1 MKMAVMRACLAI
13 RGKRLKSCWH
23 RTQTE
28 PHISS
33 ICQRAMLHIQ
43 IMVTFEQVV
52 QNNLLLFMQF
62 YLLTFIG
69 GCGIIVG
76 PRPKAE
82 TRFLLLEPYMRFFY
96 GKTCPS
102 ICLAL
107 SRNCRIQCHYRPM
120 VAAFILTFMIF
131 YVII

>member
-13 RGKRLKSCWH
+13 RGKRLKSCWR

-43 IMVTFEQVV
+43 IMVTFKQVA

-69 GCGIIVG
+69 DCGIIVG

-102 ICLAL
+102 IWSVL
-107 SRNCRIQCHYRPM
+107 SQNYCVQCHYIPT
-120 VAAFILTFMIF
+120 VAAFILTFIIF